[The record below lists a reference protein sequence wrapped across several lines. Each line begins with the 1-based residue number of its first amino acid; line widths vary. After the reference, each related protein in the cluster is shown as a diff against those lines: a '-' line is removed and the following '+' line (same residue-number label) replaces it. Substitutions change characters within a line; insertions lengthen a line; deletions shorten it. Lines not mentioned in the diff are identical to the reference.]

1 MYDMN
6 ELLPVVA
13 RLTKRYTGIESSS
26 VSYEKANQLMGAV
39 IYCIREIE
47 SGEAGALV
55 SRQQNAMQAYQ
66 AGAELVRKKTEEL
79 LRFYECYKKEFCAYG
94 NVYLSDFWNKGM
106 PAFFAHYDEQFEPQN
121 TILTLDYPVL
131 SDLAQY
137 QGIDLVDLYVRSVVA
152 EQQFLAMFGEAY
164 VREVLRAY
172 CADYAE
178 LPENLAAIVF
188 GNVIGHILAG
198 KKLTDR
204 LCEADLQ
211 KISAQYAFMNMEE
224 NSGFQG
230 QISEL
235 AAAFLA
241 QHFAGEESVQQYM
254 MMGLPDICTRMGNAA
269 AYGNLDKVFV
279 F

>member
-47 SGEAGALV
+47 SGEVGALV

-152 EQQFLAMFGEAY
+152 EQQFLAMFGESY

-211 KISAQYAFMNMEE
+211 KISAQYAFMNVEE
-224 NSGFQG
+224 NSGFQ
-230 QISEL
+230 
-235 AAAFLA
+235 
-241 QHFAGEESVQQYM
+241 
-254 MMGLPDICTRMGNAA
+254 
-269 AYGNLDKVFV
+269 
-279 F
+279 